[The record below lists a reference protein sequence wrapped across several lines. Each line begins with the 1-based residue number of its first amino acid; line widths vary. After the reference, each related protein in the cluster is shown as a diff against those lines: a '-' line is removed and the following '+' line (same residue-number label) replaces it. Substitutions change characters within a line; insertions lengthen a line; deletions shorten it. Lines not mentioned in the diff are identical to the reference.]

1 MEYKL
6 KGTLHNKQW
15 FLENGWIDIEIEN
28 AIMNENGDEIYD
40 NEFESVILL
49 KEIKPETSHFE
60 FDLQC
65 KSKLYYKKEWFK
77 TLDVINS
84 TSDLLLH
91 SDLVY
96 ICYLMKTGEKIYEI
110 KKDRFTGQSDV
121 IDEKTFKNRYKNINT

>member
-15 FLENGWIDIEIEN
+15 FLENGWIDIEN
-28 AIMNENGDEIYD
+28 AIINENTGFIIDNDE
-40 NEFESVILL
+40 FKSVILL
-49 KEIKPETSHFE
+49 KEINPETNHFE

-65 KSKLYYKKEWFK
+65 KSKIYYKKEWFK
-77 TLDVINS
+77 TLDIIDS

-96 ICYLMKTGEKIYEI
+96 ICYLKKTGEKIYEI
-110 KKDRFTGQSDV
+110 KKDRFAGQSDI
-121 IDEKTFKNRYKNINT
+121 IDEKTFKNRYKNINI